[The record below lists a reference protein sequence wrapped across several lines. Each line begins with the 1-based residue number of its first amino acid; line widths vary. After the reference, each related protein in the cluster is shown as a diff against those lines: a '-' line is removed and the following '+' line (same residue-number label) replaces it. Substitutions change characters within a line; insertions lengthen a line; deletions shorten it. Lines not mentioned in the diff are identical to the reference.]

1 MWLRLWTAAPAT
13 FYGAEMTGK
22 TKLEARRRAREAQAR
37 ANEDRATRE
46 RENVEDAA
54 TYVVAVD
61 KLREID
67 AWETARLAAVCEQV
81 RHEANKRRTEHR
93 TAAHTALT
101 RMQHRGGTL
110 TLIAELTGAGFAEI
124 RAVLR
129 YAVQV
134 ESRTATGI
142 AVGVSPD
149 GGSVASLT
157 TGATPTPPA
166 DVESHGAADR
176 QTAHRSVSH

>member
-54 TYVVAVD
+54 TYVVAVG

-81 RHEANKRRTEHR
+81 RRDADTRRTEHQ
-93 TAAHTALT
+93 AAARDSLT
-101 RMQHRGGTL
+101 RMQRRGETL
-110 TLIAELTGAGFAEI
+110 TMITELTGEDFAEI
-124 RAVLR
+124 RAMLR
-129 YAVQV
+129 
-134 ESRTATGI
+134 R
-142 AVGVSPD
+142 
-149 GGSVASLT
+149 
-157 TGATPTPPA
+157 TPPL
-166 DVESHGAADR
+166 
-176 QTAHRSVSH
+176 QNAHRTKRVGDTR